1 MTVAKI
7 QESLQPLCLDISGI
21 NLHLTPEQFDRLC
34 HDNPNL
40 QLELTKDGE
49 IITSSSAGIT
59 QNQDIVHT
67 FNYQGA
73 PISYD
78 IKDLYWN
85 PQAYKYL
92 TEQEEL
98 FNQCLPNLIE
108 KYAGKYILFE
118 NNYVIDSDDNEDILL
133 SRIADHSS
141 YDDRPAIFCIFVPT
155 HPIENKAND

>member
-7 QESLQPLCLDISGI
+7 QESPQPLRLDISGI
-21 NLHLTPEQFDRLC
+21 NLHITPEQFDRLC
-34 HDNPNL
+34 LDNPDF

-49 IITSSSAGIT
+49 IITDSSAGIE

-67 FNYQGA
+67 FNHQGA

-92 TEQEEL
+92 KEQEEL
-98 FNQCLPNLIE
+98 FSQCLPDLIE

-118 NNYVIDSDDNEDILL
+118 NNHVIDSDKNEDTLL

-141 YDDRPAIFCIFVPT
+141 YDDRPAILCIFVPI
-155 HPIENKAND
+155 HSVENKANA